1 MDSVAGSSKNRKRLR
16 EEEEQQQ
23 KEEIEDEETSS
34 TDQALSLG
42 DSLTFSDTMVA
53 LRIMRAQFP
62 HIDKVSIQPFILHS
76 QLYSSVK
83 DRTQVDRELESL
95 RREKVLRV
103 FKLNTGQDDH
113 AIMFL
118 DDYLTQVD
126 RVVKRMEEKKQ
137 RNLEVFEW
145 FKTHVIDNKQ
155 DPSIDHQE
163 LRLLLSHGG
172 KVKDEHISLL
182 INAGLLIILCTFYST
197 FRNISLPMVNLP
209 GQTRFVL
216 DTNERRNDNQPHWSH
231 LELLAGSLLPSK
243 GDQLIFSFDDF
254 FPGIPGSNGINGTV
268 VALPIDISWTTRQ
281 LIDPNMYWFSI
292 PNIGSILKGLSQG
305 RKELLSLLNR
315 QRYKEMMLAPLEK
328 KRLRLSLLD
337 MRFHLRDLIGSGH
350 LKTVNTPTGLLV
362 RVSKD

>member
-1 MDSVAGSSKNRKRLR
+1 MIFSFEISFDSPSFV
-16 EEEEQQQ
+16 
-23 KEEIEDEETSS
+23 IS
-34 TDQALSLG
+34 TYEV

-83 DRTQVDRELESL
+83 DRTQVDRELESM

-118 DDYLTQVD
+118 DDYLTQQSTFQVD

-145 FKTHVIDNKQ
+145 FKAHVIDNKQ
-155 DPSIDHQE
+155 DPSIDDQE
-163 LRLLLSHGG
+163 LISYRALVMYVCVRDMSSQFCNPLKQRLLLSHGG

-182 INAGLLIILCTFYST
+182 INAGLLVS
-197 FRNISLPMVNLP
+197 
-209 GQTRFVL
+209 
-216 DTNERRNDNQPHWSH
+216 
-231 LELLAGSLLPSK
+231 
-243 GDQLIFSFDDF
+243 
-254 FPGIPGSNGINGTV
+254 SNGINGTV
-268 VALPIDISWTTRQ
+268 VALPIDISWTVSSNLPGGKREGGLDDWTRQ
-281 LIDPNMYWFSI
+281 LIDPNMYWFAI

>member
-1 MDSVAGSSKNRKRLR
+1 MDSVAESSKNRKRLR

-34 TDQALSLG
+34 TDQTLSLV

-103 FKLNTGQDDH
+103 FKLNTGQDDY

-155 DPSIDHQE
+155 DPSIDDQE
-163 LRLLLSHGG
+163 LRLLLSLGG

-182 INAGLLIILCTFYST
+182 INAGLLVIKQGLFWTQMKEEMATSPIGAIWTF
-197 FRNISLPMVNLP
+197 
-209 GQTRFVL
+209 
-216 DTNERRNDNQPHWSH
+216 W
-231 LELLAGSLLPSK
+231 LAAC
-243 GDQLIFSFDDF
+243 FDDF

-281 LIDPNMYWFSI
+281 LIDPNMYWFAI